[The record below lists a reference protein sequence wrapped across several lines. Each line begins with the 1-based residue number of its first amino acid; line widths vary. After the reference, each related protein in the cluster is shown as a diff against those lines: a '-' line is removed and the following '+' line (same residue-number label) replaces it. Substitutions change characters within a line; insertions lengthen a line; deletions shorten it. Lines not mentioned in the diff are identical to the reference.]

1 MSPAVGRSQSKTVEE
16 VTRMSVEICAVGGYG
31 EVGRNMTAVKVDDK
45 VVIFDM
51 GLHMPN
57 YIKLTEEEMGELV
70 RINEATLKKAGAV
83 PQDNIIK
90 DWRSQVVAIVIGH
103 AHLDHVGAAPYLAGK
118 YDAPIICTPFTAEVL
133 KTMCKDERIKLPNK
147 IVSLHPNQRYTLADD
162 LVLEF
167 CHITHSTPHTVIAN
181 LHTRHGIVMYAND
194 YKLDEHPILGR
205 TPNYDHFKKLGQKG
219 VLVLIQD
226 CIYAAAAR
234 RTPSELVAKDM
245 LDDVLMGVDNKG
257 KAVIVT
263 TFSSHIARL
272 KEIAEFGRKL
282 NRKVVFMGR
291 SISKYCWA
299 AEVGG
304 VTKFE
309 GVKIL
314 KFRRQIEKFLR
325 EVQARGKDKYL
336 LVMSGH
342 QGEPKSALSRIVRGE
357 LPFQLGN
364 GDHVVFSC
372 TVIPADINR
381 KNRAELDEQLR
392 KLGCRLFTDIHVS
405 GHSSREDIRE
415 FLLWTRPKH
424 VIPAHGEPK
433 MMESFV
439 SLAKELGYSDRNIHP
454 IVEGQRVKIV

>member
-1 MSPAVGRSQSKTVEE
+1 MGVE
-16 VTRMSVEICAVGGYG
+16 VCAVGGYG

-57 YIKLTEEEMGELV
+57 YIKLTDEEMGELV
-70 RINEATLKKAGAV
+70 RIDEPILKKAMAV
-83 PQDNIIK
+83 PQDSTIK
-90 DWRSQVVAIVIGH
+90 DWRSQVAAIVISH
-103 AHLDHVGAAPYLAGK
+103 AHLDHVGATPYLASK
-118 YDAPIICTPFTAEVL
+118 YNAPVYCTPFTAEVL
-133 KTMCKDERIKLPNK
+133 KAMCKDEHIRMPNK
-147 IVSLHPNQRYTLADD
+147 IVSLHPNQKVTLADD

-167 CHITHSTPHTVIAN
+167 CHITHSTPQAIIAV
-181 LHTRHGIVMYAND
+181 LHTKYGAVIYAND
-194 YKLDEHPILGR
+194 YKLDDHPILGR
-205 TPNYDHFKKLGQKG
+205 TPNYEHFKKLGQKG
-219 VLVLIQD
+219 VLVLMQD
-226 CIYAAAAR
+226 CIYAGAAR

-272 KEIAEFGRKL
+272 KEIAEFGKKM
-282 NRKVVFMGR
+282 NRRVVFMGR

-299 AEVGG
+299 AEAAG

-309 GVKIL
+309 GIKIL
-314 KFRRQIEKFLR
+314 KYRRQIEHMLK

-342 QGEPKSALSRIVRGE
+342 QGEPKSALSRIIRGE
-357 LPFQLGN
+357 LSFKFDQ

-372 TVIPADINR
+372 TVIPAEINR
-381 KNRAELDEQLR
+381 KNRADMDEQLR
-392 KLGCRLFTDIHVS
+392 KLGVRLFNDIHVS

-415 FLLWTRPKH
+415 FLMMVKAKH
-424 VIPAHGEPK
+424 VIPAHGEVG
-433 MMESFV
+433 MMDHFV
-439 SLAKELGYSDRNIHP
+439 SLAKELNYNDKNIHA

>member
-1 MSPAVGRSQSKTVEE
+1 VDFDKNEVKMGVE
-16 VTRMSVEICAVGGYG
+16 VCAVGGYG

-57 YIKLTEEEMGELV
+57 YIKLTEEEMGEFV
-70 RINEATLKKAGAV
+70 KINEAMLKKAEAV
-83 PQDNIIK
+83 PQDSAIK
-90 DWRSQVVAIVIGH
+90 DWRSQVVAIVVGH
-103 AHLDHVGAAPYLAGK
+103 AHLDHVGAVPYLAAK
-118 YDAPIICTPFTAEVL
+118 YDAPIICSPFTAEVL
-133 KTMCKDERIKLPNK
+133 KTMCKDEHIKLPNK
-147 IVSLHPNQRYTLADD
+147 IIALHPNQRYTVADD

-167 CHITHSTPHTVIAN
+167 CHITHSTPQTIIAA
-181 LHTRHGIVMYAND
+181 LHTKYGIVMYAND

-205 TPNYDHFKKLGQKG
+205 TPNYDHFKKLGEKG
-219 VLVLIQD
+219 VLVLMQD
-226 CIYAAAAR
+226 CIYSAAAR

-282 NRKVVFMGR
+282 GRRVVFMGR

-299 AEVGG
+299 AEAAG

-309 GVKIL
+309 GIKIL
-314 KFRRQIEKFLR
+314 KYRRQIEKLLK

-342 QGEPKSALSRIVRGE
+342 QGEPKSALARIIRGE
-357 LPFQLGN
+357 LSFKFDQ
-364 GDHVVFSC
+364 GDHIVFSC

-381 KNRAELDEQLR
+381 KNRADMDEQLR
-392 KLGCRLFTDIHVS
+392 KLGVRIFTDIHVS

-415 FLLWTRPKH
+415 FLLWTKPKH
-424 VIPAHGEPK
+424 VIPAHGEPA
-433 MMESFV
+433 MMDSFI
-439 SLAKELGYSDRNIHP
+439 SLAEEIGYRHDKIHA
-454 IVEGQRVKIV
+454 IVTGQRVKIV

>member
-1 MSPAVGRSQSKTVEE
+1 MG
-16 VTRMSVEICAVGGYG
+16 VEICAVGGYG

-57 YIKLTEEEMGELV
+57 YIKLTEEDVGEFV
-70 RINEATLKKAGAV
+70 RINEVTLKKAEAV
-83 PQDNIIK
+83 PQDSTIK
-90 DWRSQVVAIVIGH
+90 DWRSQVVAIVVSH
-103 AHLDHVGAAPYLAGK
+103 AHLDHVGATPYLASK
-118 YDAPIICTPFTAEVL
+118 YNAPIYCTPFTAEVL
-133 KTMCKDERIKLPNK
+133 KTMCKDEHIRLPNK
-147 IVSLHPNQRYTLADD
+147 IVSLHPNQHITLADD

-167 CHITHSTPHTVIAN
+167 CNITHSTPQTIIAV
-181 LHTRHGIVMYAND
+181 LHTKYGAIMYAND
-194 YKLDEHPILGR
+194 YKLDEHPILGKK
-205 TPNYDHFKKLGQKG
+205 PNYEHFKKLGEKG
-219 VLVLIQD
+219 VLVLMQD
-226 CIYAAAAR
+226 CIYSAAAR

-272 KEIAEFGRKL
+272 KEIADFGKKM
-282 NRKVVFMGR
+282 NRRVIFAGR

-299 AEVGG
+299 AEAAG

-314 KFRRQIEKFLR
+314 KYRRQIEQMLK

-342 QGEPKSALSRIVRGE
+342 QGEPKSALARIVRGE
-357 LPFQLGN
+357 LSFKFDQ
-364 GDHVVFSC
+364 GDHIVFSC

-381 KNRAELDEQLR
+381 KNRADLDDQLR
-392 KLGCRLFTDIHVS
+392 KLGVRLFTDIHVS

-415 FLLWTRPKH
+415 FLMMVKPKH
-424 VIPAHGEPK
+424 VIPAHGDPG
-433 MMESFV
+433 MMDSFV
-439 SLAKELGYSDRNIHP
+439 SLAKELNYNDKTIHA
-454 IVEGQRVKIV
+454 IVEGQRIKIV

>member
-1 MSPAVGRSQSKTVEE
+1 MGVE
-16 VTRMSVEICAVGGYG
+16 VCAVGGYG

-70 RINEATLKKAGAV
+70 RIDEPILKKAMAV
-83 PQDNIIK
+83 PQDSSIK
-90 DWRSQVVAIVIGH
+90 DWRSQVVAIVVSH
-103 AHLDHVGAAPYLAGK
+103 AHLDHVGATPYLASK
-118 YDAPIICTPFTAEVL
+118 YNAPVYCTPFTAEVL
-133 KTMCKDERIKLPNK
+133 KTMCKDEHIRLPNK
-147 IVSLHPNQRYTLADD
+147 IVSLHPNQRITLADD

-167 CHITHSTPHTVIAN
+167 CNITHSTPQTIIAV
-181 LHTRHGIVMYAND
+181 LHTKYGVIMYAND
-194 YKLDEHPILGR
+194 YKLDEHPILGKK
-205 TPNYDHFKKLGQKG
+205 PNYEHFKKLGEKG
-219 VLVLIQD
+219 VLVLMQD
-226 CIYAAAAR
+226 CIYSAAAR

-272 KEIAEFGRKL
+272 KEIADFGKKMGR
-282 NRKVVFMGR
+282 RVIFAGR

-299 AEVGG
+299 AEAAG

-314 KFRRQIEKFLR
+314 KYRRQIEHMLK

-342 QGEPKSALSRIVRGE
+342 QGEPKSALARIVRGE
-357 LPFQLGN
+357 LSFKFDQ
-364 GDHVVFSC
+364 GDHIVFSC

-381 KNRAELDEQLR
+381 KNRADLDDQLK
-392 KLGCRLFTDIHVS
+392 KLGVRLFTDIHVS

-415 FLLWTRPKH
+415 FLMMTRPKH
-424 VIPAHGEPK
+424 VIPAHGDPG
-433 MMESFV
+433 MMDAFV
-439 SLAKELGYSDRNIHP
+439 SLAKELNYTDKNIHA